1 MSEPEVKKQKIENG
15 ANEASPLPEQ
25 ALKPAILTQEAQEQ
39 LRESIR
45 QSEPYKHGVI
55 HGLLNDDL
63 LRQARDEILEHL
75 HFTQKETDI
84 YKVNQ
89 TGDLANLSG
98 LASDELSKLK
108 AVAKVRE
115 GLYSKEFRDLMSF
128 VTDCGPL
135 SGKQQDL
142 SINLYNKGCHLLNH
156 DDVIGTR
163 RISYILYLVPP
174 DTPWDPKWGG
184 ALRLFP
190 IEEPGIPAADFSK
203 EIPPEWNQLSFFKV
217 QPGYS
222 FHDVEEVYVDQ
233 PRLSIS
239 GWFHIP
245 QADEPGYDEDAFKED
260 DGSKATLAQLS
271 GRGDSHVFEK
281 YTEDE
286 SGELTDADKEYLGE
300 FIDPKVMQNLP
311 KYLDTFA
318 ESSVLTIPN
327 FLLSD
332 VFERIAAATEVDDLG
347 KVPKTEKDLAA
358 PWKLAK
364 PSHIRHY
371 MYLVAG
377 GDEVP
382 ASDDLAAHVELQ
394 KVRDFIASPQFGR
407 FVNAITSLAPTARYA
422 EARRFR
428 PGHDFTLA
436 TGLAHDALLEA
447 TLHLTSAK
455 WTDDVGGYEMVMAT
469 EDNDDDPAVYRAAA
483 ESMVLHS
490 SAPCANELNIYLR
503 EKEVLQ
509 FVKYVSRNAPSSRW
523 DVSAEFEVEFD
534 DDDDDE

>member
-1 MSEPEVKKQKIENG
+1 MSEPEVKKQRTDNG
-15 ANEASPLPEQ
+15 VAETKVLPEE
-25 ALKPAILTQEAQEQ
+25 ALRPGILDPKYQDE
-39 LRESIR
+39 LRDSIR
-45 QSEPYKHGVI
+45 NSDPYKHGVI
-55 HGLLNDDL
+55 HGLLNDEL
-63 LRQARDEILEHL
+63 LRQAREEILEHL

-98 LASDELSKLK
+98 LDTDELSKLK

-115 GLYSKEFRDLMSF
+115 GLYSKEFREMMSY

-190 IEEPGIPAADFSK
+190 IEQPGVPAADFSK

-245 QADEPGYDEDAFKED
+245 HPDEPGYDANILAED

-271 GRGDSHVFEK
+271 GRGDSHHFEP
-281 YTEDE
+281 YTDDE
-286 SGELTDADKEYLGE
+286 KAELSEADKEYLGE
-300 FIDPKVMQNLP
+300 FINQDVLDRLP
-311 KYLDTFA
+311 SLLETFTSA
-318 ESSVLTIPN
+318 SVLTIAN
-327 FLLSD
+327 FLKPY
-332 VFERIAAATEVDDLG
+332 VFDKIAQATEVDDLT
-347 KVPKTEKDLAA
+347 KIPKTEKDIPA
-358 PWKLAK
+358 PWQLAK

-371 MYLVAG
+371 MFIAN
-377 GDEVP
+377 DEQVP
-382 ASDDLAAHVELQ
+382 ATEDLAAHVELQ
-394 KVRDFIASPQFGR
+394 KIRDFIVSPQFGR
-407 FVNAITSLAPTARYA
+407 FVNAITSLEPKSRYA

-436 TGLAHDALLEA
+436 TGLPQDALLEA

-455 WTDDVGGYEMVMAT
+455 WSDDVGGYEMLMAT

-490 SAPCANELNIYLR
+490 SAPVANELVIYLR

-523 DVSAEFEVEFD
+523 DVAAEFEVDFE
-534 DDDDDE
+534 DEEEK